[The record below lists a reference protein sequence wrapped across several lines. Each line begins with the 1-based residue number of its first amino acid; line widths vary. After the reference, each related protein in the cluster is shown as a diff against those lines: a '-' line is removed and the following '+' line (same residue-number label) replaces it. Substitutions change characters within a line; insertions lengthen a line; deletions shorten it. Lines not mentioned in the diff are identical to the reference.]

1 MKDFDDM
8 ISGWKS
14 QSVPVPRNS
23 SEIIRFAK
31 ERLNDSRKKHFATL
45 IVLGITL
52 IVIAS
57 YAFYTKAHD
66 LLFISGIGL
75 MIASLLVRIII
86 EWNSSEN
93 LKKINVAEITSGYLQ
108 QLTQF
113 YQRRKRIHGRVTVAM
128 FGIYLVG
135 FMLLLPLFKQSMSQV
150 FFIYIL
156 LSGLITFS
164 ALIYFIG
171 RKTREELQ
179 QLNETIGEL
188 SELMKSLE

>member
-1 MKDFDDM
+1 MKDFDNM
-8 ISGWKS
+8 ISGWKN
-14 QSVPVPRNS
+14 QSVPAPKNS
-23 SEIIRFAK
+23 SEIIRFAR

-45 IVLGITL
+45 VVLSITL
-52 IVIAS
+52 IVIAL
-57 YAFYTKAHD
+57 YGFFTKGQS
-66 LLFISGIGL
+66 LLFFSGIGL
-75 MIASLLVRIII
+75 MIASLLVRILI

-113 YQRRKRIHGRVTVAM
+113 YQRRKRIHGWVTVAM

-135 FMLLLPLFKQSMSQV
+135 FMLLLPLFKQSMSLG

-164 ALIYFIG
+164 VLIYFIS

-179 QLNETIGEL
+179 RLNETIGEL
-188 SELMKSLE
+188 SELIKSLE

>member
-1 MKDFDDM
+1 MEDFDNM
-8 ISGWKS
+8 ISGWKN
-14 QSVPVPRNS
+14 QSLPTPKNS
-23 SEIIRFAK
+23 TEIIRFAK

-57 YAFYTKAHD
+57 YAFYTKAQD

-75 MIASLLVRIII
+75 MIVSLLVRIII

-93 LKKINVAEITSGYLQ
+93 LKKINVAEITSDYLQ

-113 YQRRKRIHGRVTVAM
+113 YLRRKRIHGWVTVAM

-135 FMLLLPLFKQSMSQV
+135 FMLLLPLFFQAMSQN

-164 ALIYFIG
+164 VLIYFISQ
-171 RKTREELQ
+171 KTREELK
-179 QLNETIGEL
+179 QLNEAIGEL
-188 SELMKSLE
+188 SELIKSLQ